1 MRYDGI
7 YRIVK
12 CWRTKGKQGF
22 LMCRYLFVRADNE
35 PAPWSSEGARALVKG
50 WWGVLGDGQVEG
62 CNNKPAGERST
73 RHPLSPL
80 PFTPPPPPPLSPPS
94 SPPPTPTDT
103 GDRPG
108 LETNLPKEALE
119 EVKKADGGKVYSMG
133 EAPWWGW
140 DADKAEWGWARDA
153 PVTQAR
159 GDPSG
164 AKATRK
170 KVRGG
175 GGAAARP
182 LAVRLAWL

>member
-1 MRYDGI
+1 MGR
-7 YRIVK
+7 
-12 CWRTKGKQGF
+12 
-22 LMCRYLFVRADNE
+22 LRA
-35 PAPWSSEGARALVKG
+35 A
-50 WWGVLGDGQVEG
+50 
-62 CNNKPAGERST
+62 T
-73 RHPLSPL
+73 TSPL
-80 PFTPPPPPPLSPPS
+80 ASAVPGIPSPLFRSPPPPPPPLSPPS